1 MIRVEVRKNCIS
13 VIGHAN
19 FDDYGRDIVC
29 AAVSSVV
36 ITSVEAISRFG
47 DYVDISNSND
57 RLDIIIK
64 KHDEISDK
72 LIDNMLTCL
81 TEIEKKYRKNLKI
94 SYKEE

>member
-36 ITSVEAISRFG
+36 ITSVEAIARFN
-47 DYVDISNSND
+47 DNVYVISGND

>member
-64 KHDEISDK
+64 MHDDISDK